1 MNYNLTE
8 TSYYDRLENIPT
20 YNELIDMY
28 TKDAILKSKNS
39 GSFNIVMTYIT
50 DDADKIAIRTSKQF
64 IFERGPLPNMQL
76 EINPLV
82 LGDTHEDDFLEQVEQ
97 SKKNWI
103 NASNYDLCPK
113 IYYFG
118 YYKKQI
124 QNTDRYEL
132 YFTIVSKA
140 YDTDLYSYYNNKKYT
155 GYENKQY
162 DTLSTSDK
170 DIALQLVDLLNK
182 TSSKMKLICFDIKP
196 QNCVINVITNEVR
209 LIDWDGDWC
218 QDFSNILK
226 STGADSQR
234 DNINL
239 INQIVMANHFYTHC
253 KWNIFAYYFNYKIGR
268 KNLLEKKDALS
279 ELFCNLPHV
288 SYQFMAKH
296 YFKINIPDCQELF
309 IKLLDRSFRL
319 NNMIQDYDD
328 EMMSN
333 INNDDIMDVMD
344 VMSIMGGKKNKK
356 SNKRNKKKSSTKKYK
371 KHNKDKKHNKNR
383 KTRRS

>member
-1 MNYNLTE
+1 MNYDLTE
-8 TSYYDRLENIPT
+8 NSYNDRLENIPT

-28 TKDAILKSKNS
+28 TKDAVLKSKNS

-50 DDADKIAIRTSKQF
+50 DDAEKIAIRTSKQF
-64 IFERGPLPNMQL
+64 IFERGPLPDIQL

-82 LGDTHEDDFLEQVEQ
+82 LGDTYEDYFLEEVEQ

-140 YDTDLYSYYNNKKYT
+140 YDTDLHNYYNNEKYL
-155 GYENKQY
+155 GYQNKQY
-162 DTLSTSDK
+162 DTLAASDK
-170 DIALQLVDLLNK
+170 DIAMQLVDLLNK
-182 TSSKMKLICFDIKP
+182 TSSKLKLICFDIKP
-196 QNCVINVITNEVR
+196 GNCVIDITTNEVK

-234 DNINL
+234 NNINL

-253 KWNIFAYYFNYKIGR
+253 QWNIFAYYFNYKIGR
-268 KNLLEKKDALS
+268 QNLLEKQNALS

-288 SYQFMAKH
+288 SYQLMANH
-296 YFKINIPDCQELF
+296 YFGINIPDCQELF
-309 IKLLDRSFRL
+309 SKLLDRSFRL
-319 NNMIQDYDD
+319 NNMIHDYDD
-328 EMMSN
+328 DITGN
-333 INNDDIMDVMD
+333 INNDDIMN

-356 SNKRNKKKSSTKKYK
+356 SNKINKKKPITKKYK
-371 KHNKDKKHNKNR
+371 KHNKHNIDKKHYK

>member
-1 MNYNLTE
+1 MNYDLRE
-8 TSYYDRLENIPT
+8 TSYNDRLENIPT
-20 YNELIDMY
+20 YNELINMY
-28 TKDAILKSKNS
+28 TKNARLKNNNS

-50 DDADKIAIRTSKQF
+50 DDGEKIAIRTSKQF
-64 IFERGPLPNMQL
+64 IFERGSLPDMQL

-82 LGDTHEDDFLEQVEQ
+82 LGDTHEDDFLEEVQQ

-124 QNTDRYEL
+124 PDTERYEL

-140 YDTDLYSYYNNKKYT
+140 YDTDLYSYYNNEKYT
-155 GYENKQY
+155 GYENKQH
-162 DTLSTSDK
+162 DKLSTIDK

-196 QNCVINVITNEVR
+196 QNCVINVRTNEVK

-218 QDFSNILK
+218 QDFSNILTA
-226 STGADSQR
+226 TGADSQR

-253 KWNIFAYYFNYKIGR
+253 QWNIFAYYFNYKLG
-268 KNLLEKKDALS
+268 KQNLAVKQDALS

-288 SYQFMAKH
+288 AYQFMANH
-296 YFKINIPDCQELF
+296 YFRINISDCQELF
-309 IKLLDRSFRL
+309 FKLLERSFRL
-319 NNMIQDYDD
+319 NKMIHHYDD
-328 EMMSN
+328 EIMSN
-333 INNDDIMDVMD
+333 FHYDRDSP
-344 VMSIMGGKKNKK
+344 MSIMGGEKNKR
-356 SNKRNKKKSSTKKYK
+356 SNKRNKKKSSTKKNK
-371 KHNKDKKHNKNR
+371 KHSKNK
-383 KTRRS
+383 KTKRR

>member
-1 MNYNLTE
+1 MNYDLRE
-8 TSYYDRLENIPT
+8 TSYNDRLENIPT

-28 TKDAILKSKNS
+28 TKNARLKSKNS

-50 DDADKIAIRTSKQF
+50 NDGEKIAIRTSKQF
-64 IFERGPLPNMQL
+64 IFERGPLPDMQL

-82 LGDTHEDDFLEQVEQ
+82 LGDTHEDDFLEEVQQ

-103 NASNYDLCPK
+103 NASNYNLCPK

-118 YYKKQI
+118 YYKKRI
-124 QNTDRYEL
+124 QNTDRCEL

-140 YDTDLYSYYNNKKYT
+140 YDTDLYSYYNNEKYL
-155 GYENKQY
+155 GCQNKGR
-162 DTLSTSDK
+162 DTLAASDK
-170 DIALQLVDLLNK
+170 NIAEQLIVLLNE

-196 QNCVINVITNEVR
+196 QNCVINVRTNEVK

-218 QDFSNILK
+218 QDFSNILT

-234 DNINL
+234 EHINL

-253 KWNIFAYYFNYKIGR
+253 RWNIFAYYFNYTIG
-268 KNLLEKKDALS
+268 KQKLTEKQDALS

-288 SYQFMAKH
+288 SYQFMANH
-296 YFKINIPDCQELF
+296 YFRINIPDCQKLF
-309 IKLLDRSFRL
+309 IKLLERSFRL

-328 EMMSN
+328 EMTSN
-333 INNDDIMDVMD
+333 FHYGRGSP
-344 VMSIMGGKKNKK
+344 MSIMGGEKI
-356 SNKRNKKKSSTKKYK
+356 KRSNKKKSSTKKYK

-383 KTRRS
+383 KTRRT